1 MCKFMKKIII
11 LSTVFLNLLT
21 TSCVSLLDKEPES
34 EYSTSNFFKTPEHIK
49 AATMACYA
57 QLQSVMST
65 NFAYWGE
72 GRADN
77 VAIKHAGETT
87 SLHDNNLNADLITAD
102 WTALYTLIS
111 RCNYVIK
118 YAPNVFEIGDKKG
131 NQYIGEAK
139 ALRALAYFYL
149 VRIWGDVPLIDE
161 PYTSPDADLFVERT
175 DKETVLDFVVEDLE
189 YAVVNCAESNDKTMF
204 NQTGAKGL
212 LTQVFMWRHDY
223 DNAIK
228 YATQVLQD
236 SKYSLVNSME
246 EWGKMFSENNST
258 ESIFEVGYDETRTN
272 GLRVLYALGNDAD
285 YTPSI
290 KFKESFEVGDLRQEY
305 IYDVTSDETYIWKFL
320 GKGVDDEVSTPSM
333 QNIIL
338 IRLADIML
346 LKAEALVQKGGENNI
361 KEALNLLEPIRKRA
375 GLTPALLTQEKA
387 ISMYG
392 TIEDAILHERSIE
405 LCYEGHRWFDLVRTG
420 RAISTMQ
427 PINGLSDPN
436 NLVWPISTNTIN
448 RNSNIIQNE
457 YYK

>member
-1 MCKFMKKIII
+1 MKKIII
-11 LSTVFLNLLT
+11 LSTIFLNLLT

-34 EYSTSNFFKTPEHIK
+34 EYSTGNFYKTPAQIK

-77 VAIKHAGETT
+77 IAIKHAGETT
-87 SLHDNNLNADLITAD
+87 ALHDNNLNADLITAD
-102 WTALYTLIS
+102 WTTLYTLIS
-111 RCNYVIK
+111 RTNYVIK
-118 YAPNVFEIGDKKG
+118 YAPNVFEATDKQG

-149 VRIWGDVPLIDE
+149 VRIWGDVPLINE
-161 PYTSPDADLFVERT
+161 PYTSPDADIFVKRT
-175 DKETVLDFVVEDLE
+175 DKEAVLDFIIDDLE
-189 YAVVNCAESNDKTMF
+189 FAATNCAENNDRTMF

-212 LTQVFMWRHDY
+212 LTQVYMWRHDY

-228 YATQVLQD
+228 YANEVIGD
-236 SKYSLVNSME
+236 SKYTLVNRME
-246 EWGKMFSENNST
+246 DWGKMFSENNST

-285 YTPSI
+285 YTPSE
-290 KFKESFEVGDLRQEY
+290 KFKESFETGDLRQEY
-305 IYDVTSDETYIWKFL
+305 IYETTTDEPYIWKFL

-346 LKAEALVQKGGENNI
+346 LKAEALVQKGGDDNI
-361 KEALNLLEPIRKRA
+361 EEALKLMEPIRKRA
-375 GLTPALLTQEKA
+375 GLTPALLTQTEA
-387 ISMYG
+387 INMYG
-392 TIEDAILHERSIE
+392 SVEDAILHERSIE

-420 RAISTMQ
+420 KAISIMN

-436 NLVWPISTNTIN
+436 NLVWPISTTTIN
-448 RNSNIIQNE
+448 RNSNIEQND

>member
-1 MCKFMKKIII
+1 MKKIII
-11 LSTVFLNLLT
+11 LSTIFLNLLT

-34 EYSTSNFFKTPEHIK
+34 EYSTGNFYKTPAQIK

-77 VAIKHAGETT
+77 IAIKHAGETT
-87 SLHDNNLNADLITAD
+87 ALHDNNLNADLITAD
-102 WTALYTLIS
+102 WTTLYTLIS
-111 RCNYVIK
+111 RTNYVIK
-118 YAPNVFEIGDKKG
+118 YAPNVFEATDKQG

-149 VRIWGDVPLIDE
+149 VRIWGDVPLINE
-161 PYTSPDADLFVERT
+161 PYTSPDADIFVKRT
-175 DKETVLDFVVEDLE
+175 DKEAVLDFIIDDLE
-189 YAVVNCAESNDKTMF
+189 FAATNCAENNDRTMF

-212 LTQVFMWRHDY
+212 LTQVYMWRHDY

-228 YATQVLQD
+228 YANEVIGD
-236 SKYSLVNSME
+236 SKYTLVNRME
-246 EWGKMFSENNST
+246 DWGKMFSENNST

-285 YTPSI
+285 YTPSE
-290 KFKESFEVGDLRQEY
+290 KFKESFETGDLRQEY
-305 IYDVTSDETYIWKFL
+305 IYDPTTDEPYIWKFL

-346 LKAEALVQKGGENNI
+346 LKAEALVQKGGDDNI
-361 KEALNLLEPIRKRA
+361 EEALKLMEPIRKRA
-375 GLTPALLTQEKA
+375 GLTPALLTQTEA
-387 ISMYG
+387 INMYG
-392 TIEDAILHERSIE
+392 SVEDAILHERSIE

-420 RAISTMQ
+420 KAISIMN

-436 NLVWPISTNTIN
+436 NLVWPISTTTIN
-448 RNSNIIQNE
+448 RNSNIEQND